1 MDESMDTVRSQEVE
15 YIDDHDSAVVDF
27 IEKKVC
33 STLYISEHVKAVVMC
48 YNGLLRAS
56 KDKKRPSTDFM
67 AKVHKD
73 INPSMRAILI
83 DWLVEELIVEIYCRR
98 FVRVAQGL
106 NEVLS
111 LQLEHLASYIA
122 ELSLLEY
129 NMFFYAPS
137 LIAASAIFLAKYIL
151 LPSGKP
157 W

>member
-1 MDESMDTVRSQEVE
+1 MDESMDTVRSPEVE
-15 YIDDHDSAVVDF
+15 YIDGHESTAVDSN
-27 IEKKVC
+27 EKKVC
-33 STLYISEHVKAVVMC
+33 STLYISEHVKAAVMC

-56 KDKKRPSTDFM
+56 EDKKRPSTDFM

-98 FVRVAQGL
+98 FVRAAQGL
-106 NEVLS
+106 NE
-111 LQLEHLASYIA
+111 LEHLASYIA
-122 ELSLLEY
+122 KLSLLEY
-129 NMFFYAPS
+129 NMFFYARS

-157 W
+157 